1 MKLKFSIPIAIGI
14 KSQCRLQLG
23 SILLFS
29 IFVFLFVFNCSN
41 SFAQDRIS
49 TKAGTNLAVKIIH
62 VDSENVF
69 FHQTVDSTKT
79 IRKISRKA
87 ISNYEYNSIENGNNK
102 KVISEDSILFVT
114 YLREVEGIYY
124 TKNNEILNLNE
135 QKKIAKRDSLALVKL
150 AKTPNAKTRL
160 TNAGDY
166 LIAASAFIIV
176 GSIVNIYAENMEIK
190 ENSTFLEI
198 DNFYEKQKFLHTSAN
213 LFYSFSGLFILGAG
227 INLHSGAMQLKP

>member
-29 IFVFLFVFNCSN
+29 FFVFLFVFNCSN

-69 FHQTVDSTKT
+69 FHQTIDSTKT
-79 IRKISRKA
+79 IRKVSRKS
-87 ISNYEYNSIENGNNK
+87 ISNYEYNSIENGSNK
-102 KVISEDSILFVT
+102 KVISEDSILFVN
-114 YLREVEGIYY
+114 YLRDVEGIYY
-124 TKNNEILNLNE
+124 TNNKEIINFNE

-150 AKTPNAKTRL
+150 AKTPNAKTRF
-160 TNAGDY
+160 TNAGNY
-166 LIAASAFIIV
+166 LIIASACIIV
-176 GSIVNIYAENMEIK
+176 GSAINIYAEDIELKNNPTNMDIK
-190 ENSTFLEI
+190 NYNEL
-198 DNFYEKQKFLHTSAN
+198 QQFLHINAN
-213 LFYSFSGLFILGAG
+213 LFYGISGLFILGAG